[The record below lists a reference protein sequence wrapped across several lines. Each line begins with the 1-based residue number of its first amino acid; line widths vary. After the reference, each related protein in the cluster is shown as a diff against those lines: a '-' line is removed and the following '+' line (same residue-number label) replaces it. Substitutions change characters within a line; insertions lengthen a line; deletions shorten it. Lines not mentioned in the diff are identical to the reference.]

1 MANLD
6 LWSKIVEELNG
17 SCDSLNQVLEN
28 HEADALEDDTDFL
41 GFLDDH
47 IFNCVCCGWWFPIS
61 EVTTDETQ
69 DELAC
74 NSCYSEED

>member
-6 LWSKIVEELNG
+6 LWNKIIEHLNG
-17 SCDSLNQVLEN
+17 SCESLYQTLEYYKA
-28 HEADALEDDTDFL
+28 EALEDDLDFL
-41 GFLDDH
+41 GYLDDQ
-47 IFNCVCCGWWFPIS
+47 IFNCTCCGWWFPIS

-74 NSCYSEED
+74 NSCYPEED